1 MMLGQRLGHFE
12 ILSLLGEGG
21 MGAVYKARDTH
32 LDRDVALKVLPH
44 DKMADPD
51 RKRRFAQEAKAASA
65 LNHPN
70 IITIYDI
77 ASDEGVDYIAM
88 EFVEGRTLEALLAAG
103 PLRVSHAIKYSRQ
116 MADALAAAHA
126 AGILHRDLKPA
137 NVMIRDNG
145 LVKLLDFGLAKLTDA
160 GNIGETSERDR
171 TRTMGLTQ
179 TGTIMGTVAYM
190 SPEQAEGKKLD
201 FRSDIFSFGLI
212 LYEMFAGQRAFSG
225 DSQASLL
232 ASLLRDD
239 PRPIPEIRNE
249 VPEDLDRIV
258 SRCLRKDPAR
268 RAQSMADVKVA
279 LDDLPDLS
287 RASTILRPP
296 PIPIPQPV
304 PPPVPQT
311 APPSQLIS
319 QAPPP
324 PPPVSQP
331 PAYQSVPPPPSY
343 RRKNRWKFVGILM
356 LSFWLIPASVRWV
369 RSLFDSPE
377 PAVTRNASLIAL
389 PFAVGDGIWRQPA
402 FSPDG
407 KRVAYSWN
415 GGTLNNFDIYVKEG
429 SGDPHRLTTED
440 AVDFSPSWSPDGG
453 SIAFF
458 RRNGDTDL
466 ILEIY
471 ADGGSEHKIAE
482 IPHREGN
489 TVAWMRKG
497 RTIIFPD
504 SPTPGAPSAL
514 YALTL
519 STGAKRRLV
528 KPGKDG
534 SSDLWPALSPS
545 GGKIAFVR
553 QFSANRS
560 EIFVAEMPDSDE
572 SDAGADQVTS
582 LGVVSTHPAWTSNG
596 QQLVFASADAL
607 WRVSTDSGSTPQR
620 LAGIESSGQ
629 DPALSRKGSHL
640 IFSRKDGGLWMV
652 ERFR

>member
-1 MMLGQRLGHFE
+1 MLGQRLGHFE
-12 ILSLLGEGG
+12 IVSLLGEGG

-51 RKRRFAQEAKAASA
+51 RKRRFTQEAKAASA

-77 ASDEGVDYIAM
+77 ATDEGVDYIAM
-88 EFVEGRTLEALLAAG
+88 EFVEGRTLESVLAAG
-103 PLRVSHAIKYSRQ
+103 PLRISHALKYARQ
-116 MADALAAAHA
+116 MADGLAAAHA

-160 GNIGETSERDR
+160 GNIGETVERDR

-212 LYEMFAGQRAFSG
+212 LYEMFAGQRAFAG

-239 PRPIPEIRNE
+239 PRPIPEPRA
-249 VPEDLDRIV
+249 VPEELDRIIA
-258 SRCLRKDPAR
+258 RCLRKEPER
-268 RAQSMADVKVA
+268 RSQSMADVKVA

-287 RASTILRPP
+287 RTSTILRPP
-296 PIPIPQPV
+296 PIPIPQAA
-304 PPPVPQT
+304 PPPIPAAT
-311 APPSQLIS
+311 PPSQLSS

-324 PPPVSQP
+324 PPVAQP
-331 PAYQSVPPPPSY
+331 PVYESAPPPR
-343 RRKNRWKFVGILM
+343 RRKNIWKFAGLLM
-356 LSFWLIPASVRWV
+356 LAFWLIPASTRYV
-369 RSLFDSPE
+369 RSLFDSSDSPRATGTSAI
-377 PAVTRNASLIAL
+377 PM
-389 PFAVGDGIWRQPA
+389 PFAVGAGIWKQPA

-415 GGTLNNFDIYVKEG
+415 GGPLNNFDIYVKEG
-429 SGDPHRLTTED
+429 SSDPRRLTTED
-440 AVDFSPSWSPDGG
+440 ADDFSPSWSPDGN
-453 SIAFF
+453 SVTFL
-458 RRNGDTDL
+458 RHEGDKDQ
-466 ILEIY
+466 IFEIY

-482 IPHREGN
+482 IAHREGN
-489 TVAWMRKG
+489 TIAWMRKG
-497 RTIIFPD
+497 RTLIFPD
-504 SPTPGAPSAL
+504 SPTPGAPAAI

-519 STGAKRRLV
+519 SNGAKRRLV

-534 SSDLWPALSPS
+534 SSDLWPSLSSS
-545 GGKIAFVR
+545 GSKIAFVR
-553 QFSANRS
+553 QLNANRS
-560 EIFVAEMPDSDE
+560 EIFVADMPDSDE
-572 SDAGADQVTS
+572 SDSGADQVTS
-582 LGVVSTHPAWTSNG
+582 LGVLSTHPAWTSSG
-596 QQLVFASADAL
+596 QLVFASADGL
-607 WRVSTDSGSTPQR
+607 WRVAAESGSTPQH
-620 LAGIESSGQ
+620 LTAFEGSSQ
-629 DPALSRKGSHL
+629 DPALSRRGSHL
-640 IFSRKDGGLWMV
+640 IFSRKEGGLWMV